1 MIYNSVLEKVV
12 GVGRIITISFEIEIR
27 KKKQWTKMCQSRA

>member
-27 KKKQWTKMCQSRA
+27 KKQWTKMCQSRA